1 MEKLELSILDILT
14 DDARTPISQ
23 IAVMLGK
30 TEDEVS
36 ETITRLER
44 QRVILKY
51 PALINWEKVNVEEVE
66 AMIEVRVTP
75 QRGQGFEAIA
85 EQIYRFDEVSSVYLM
100 SGGYDLLVNLKARTV
115 RQLALFVAEKLS
127 TIEHVIST
135 ATHFVLKR
143 YKDQGIVMDDH
154 DEDYRLKVTF

>member
-1 MEKLELSILDILT
+1 MDKLEMSILDILT
-14 DDARTPISQ
+14 EDARTPISQ

-30 TEDEVS
+30 TEAQIADTVA
-36 ETITRLER
+36 RLER
-44 QRVILKY
+44 QRIILKY
-51 PALINWEKVNVEEVE
+51 PALINWEKVDVEQVE

-75 QRGQGFEAIA
+75 QRGEGFEAIA

-100 SGGYDLLVNLKARTV
+100 SGGYDLLVNMKARTM

-135 ATHFVLKR
+135 ATHFVLRK
-143 YKDQGIVMDDH
+143 YKDQGVVMDESE
-154 DEDYRLKVTF
+154 EDLRLKVTP

>member
-1 MEKLELSILDILT
+1 MDKLEMNILDILT
-14 DDARTPISQ
+14 EDSRTPISQ
-23 IAVMLGK
+23 IAVMLGA
-30 TEDEVS
+30 TEAQIADTVA
-36 ETITRLER
+36 RLER

-51 PALINWEKVNVEEVE
+51 PALINWEKVDVEQVE

-75 QRGQGFEAIA
+75 QRGEGFEAIA

-100 SGGYDLLVNLKARTV
+100 SGGYDLLVNMKARTM

-135 ATHFVLKR
+135 ATHFVLRK
-143 YKDQGIVMDDH
+143 YKDQGVVMDESE
-154 DEDYRLKVTF
+154 EDLRLKVTP

>member
-1 MEKLELSILDILT
+1 MEKLEMSILDILT

-23 IAVMLGK
+23 IAVMLGI
-30 TEDEVS
+30 TEAEAAD
-36 ETITRLER
+36 TIKCLEN
-44 QRVILKY
+44 QRIILKY
-51 PALINWEKVNVEEVE
+51 PALINWEKVDVDEVE

-75 QRGQGFEAIA
+75 QRGEGYDAIA
-85 EQIYRFDEVSSVYLM
+85 EQIYRFEEVNSVYLM

-135 ATHFVLKR
+135 ATHFVLNK
-143 YKDQGIVMDDH
+143 YKDQGVIMEETRDDL
-154 DEDYRLKVTF
+154 RLKVTP

>member
-1 MEKLELSILDILT
+1 MDKLEMSSLDILT
-14 DDARTPISQ
+14 EDARTLISQ
-23 IAVMLGK
+23 IAVMLGE
-30 TEDEVS
+30 TEAQIADTVA
-36 ETITRLER
+36 RLER

-51 PALINWEKVNVEEVE
+51 PALINWEKVDVEQVE

-75 QRGQGFEAIA
+75 QRGEGFEAIA

-100 SGGYDLLVNLKARTV
+100 SGGYDLLVNMKARTM

-135 ATHFVLKR
+135 ATHFVLRK
-143 YKDQGIVMDDH
+143 YKDQGVVMDESE
-154 DEDYRLKVTF
+154 EDLRLKVTP

>member
-1 MEKLELSILDILT
+1 MDKLEMNILDILT
-14 DDARTPISQ
+14 EDARTPISQ
-23 IAVMLGK
+23 IAVMLGE
-30 TEDEVS
+30 TEAQIADTVA
-36 ETITRLER
+36 RLER

-51 PALINWEKVNVEEVE
+51 PALINWEKVDVEQVE

-75 QRGQGFEAIA
+75 QRGEGFEAIA

-100 SGGYDLLVNLKARTV
+100 SGGYDLLVNMKARTM

-135 ATHFVLKR
+135 ATHFVLRK
-143 YKDQGIVMDDH
+143 YKDQGVVMDESE
-154 DEDYRLKVTF
+154 EDLRLKVTP

>member
-1 MEKLELSILDILT
+1 MDKLEMSLLDILT
-14 DDARTPISQ
+14 EDARTPISQ
-23 IAVMLGK
+23 IAVMLGE
-30 TEDEVS
+30 TEAQIADTVA
-36 ETITRLER
+36 RLER

-51 PALINWEKVNVEEVE
+51 PALINWEKVDVEQVE

-75 QRGQGFEAIA
+75 QRGEGFEAIA

-100 SGGYDLLVNLKARTV
+100 SGGYDLLVNMKARTM

-135 ATHFVLKR
+135 ATHFVLRK
-143 YKDQGIVMDDH
+143 YKDQGVVMDESE
-154 DEDYRLKVTF
+154 EDLRLKVTP